1 MPSLFLLLS
10 GEHEA
15 LPVSEAKAILEAEGY
30 TYEVSESLEQVL
42 RLKADPDCA
51 SVLKQRA
58 AFTRMCALELFSC
71 EAKLASIVKSV
82 QSTDLQA
89 VLSEDES
96 FAVRV
101 KHVKEYS
108 QRINGMTLE
117 GKLGALIL
125 DKCPKAK
132 VRLKNPDKTL
142 VGVLTSDRFVFGVK
156 LAEVPAKPFVERR
169 PRKKPFFHP
178 SAMTAKLARC
188 MVNLAEPKAGEVVLD
203 PFCGTGTMLIEAKLI
218 GCRVLGMDIQ
228 RRMARGTRR
237 NMAHFNIKPDGII
250 VGDAKHLP
258 VTRVDCVVTDPPYGI
273 SSTTLK
279 RTTEQLVEQVL
290 KAVHGALPMGRRVCL
305 AAPKK
310 LGISRVGKVLGFT
323 PLESYFVYVHR
334 SLTREIVVFEKV

>member
-1 MPSLFLLLS
+1 VPNLFLLLS

-30 TYEVSESLEQVL
+30 MYEVSENLEQVL
-42 RLKADPDCA
+42 RLKADRACA
-51 SVLKQRA
+51 NVLKQRA

-71 EAKLASIVKSV
+71 EAKLPSIIKSV
-82 QSTDLQA
+82 QSTDWQA

-101 KHVKEYS
+101 KHIKEYS
-108 QRINGMTLE
+108 RRINGMTLE
-117 GKLGALIL
+117 GKLGALIA
-125 DKCPKAK
+125 DKCPRAE
-132 VRLKNPDKTL
+132 VRLQNPDKAF
-142 VGVLTSDRFVFGVK
+142 VGVLTSGRFVFGMK
-156 LAEVPAKPFVERR
+156 LAEIPAKPFVERR

-203 PFCGTGTMLIEAKLI
+203 PFCGTGTMIIEARLI

-237 NMAHFNIKPDGII
+237 NMAHFNIKSDGII
-250 VGDAKHLP
+250 VGDADHLP
-258 VTRVDCVVTDPPYGI
+258 VTGVDRVVTDPPYGI

-279 RTTEQLVEQVL
+279 RTTEQLVKQVL
-290 KAVHGALPMGRRVCL
+290 KSVHGTLPTGKRICL

-310 LGISRVGKVLGFT
+310 LGIIPIGKVLGFK
-323 PLESYFVYVHR
+323 PLESHFVYVHR
-334 SLTREIVVFEKV
+334 SLTREIVVFKKV

>member
-1 MPSLFLLLS
+1 MPNLFLLLS
-10 GEHEA
+10 GEHKT
-15 LPVSEAKAILEAEGY
+15 LPVSEAKTVLEAEGY

-42 RLKADPDCA
+42 RLRADPDCA
-51 SVLKQRA
+51 NVLKQRA

-71 EAKLASIVKSV
+71 KAKLANIIKSV
-82 QSTDLQA
+82 QSTDWQTF
-89 VLSEDES
+89 LSEHQS

-108 QRINGMTLE
+108 RRINGMTLE
-117 GKLGALIL
+117 RRLGALIA
-125 DKCPKAK
+125 DKCPRSK
-132 VRLKNPDKTL
+132 VRLKSPDKTF
-142 VGVLTSDRFVFGVK
+142 VGVLSSNRLIFGIK
-156 LAEVPAKPFVERR
+156 LAEIPAKPFVERR

-188 MVNLAEPKAGEVVLD
+188 MVNLAKPEAGEVVLD
-203 PFCGTGTMLIEAKLI
+203 PFCGTGTVLIEAKLV

-228 RRMARGTRR
+228 RRMTRGTKR
-237 NMAHFNIKPDGII
+237 NMAHFSLKLDGMI

-258 VTRVDCVVTDPPYGI
+258 ITRADRVVTDPPYGI

-279 RTTEQLVEQVL
+279 RTTRQLVEQVL
-290 KAVHGALPMGRRVCL
+290 KAAYETLPTGKRVCL

-310 LGISRVGKVLGFT
+310 IGISRVGNGLGFK
-323 PLESYFVYVHR
+323 PIESHLVYVHR